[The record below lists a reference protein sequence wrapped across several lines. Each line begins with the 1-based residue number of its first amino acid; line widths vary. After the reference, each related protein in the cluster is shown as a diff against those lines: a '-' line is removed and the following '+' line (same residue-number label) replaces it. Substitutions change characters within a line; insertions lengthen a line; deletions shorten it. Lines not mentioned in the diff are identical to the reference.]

1 MGNYD
6 YYKSRILE
14 TAKVEIKLR
23 KARTQFCRNLLVVS
37 GSLFGILVSLHR
49 TTETNLPA
57 RLSFFLSLLL
67 LGLGILSIAI
77 SLFLDID
84 IQEHLKKERLDEI
97 QQAMCENREVRHIS
111 YANGNRVF
119 VWFEKIGY
127 ILLILSVLSLCVYE
141 FFVSFPDLFIW
152 HQILPHV

>member
-1 MGNYD
+1 MDNYD
-6 YYKSRILE
+6 YYKSQILE
-14 TAKVEIKLR
+14 IDKVEIKLQ
-23 KARTQFCRNLLVVS
+23 KARTRFCRNLLVVS

-77 SLFLDID
+77 SLFLDIN
-84 IQEHLKKERLDEI
+84 IQEHLKKKRLDEI
-97 QQAMCENREVRHIS
+97 EQAMYENREVRHIS
-111 YANGNRVF
+111 YANGDRVF
-119 VWFEKIGY
+119 VWFERIGY

-141 FFVSFPDLFIW
+141 FFVSFPELFIC
-152 HQILPHV
+152 HQIFPHV